1 MIGLSLL
8 IYWGHTLWN
17 QPLLGEGL
25 IEYEGKLIFEN
36 LYVPL
41 MMTLLSLMGSERF
54 FHNLVISQLI
64 DGEIDFGQTI
74 ALLTAGLFVPLATKI
89 RMRIKWFIKE
99 AIPFVL
105 LGVFIV
111 NLLYHLE

>member
-1 MIGLSLL
+1 MGT
-8 IYWGHTLWN
+8 YTLESTFI
-17 QPLLGEGL
+17 GEGL
-25 IEYEGKLIFEN
+25 IEYEGEPIFEN

-41 MMTLLSLMGSERF
+41 MMTLLSLMGSEKF

-105 LGVFIV
+105 LVVFIV